1 MLKKEERKKCVIFLR
16 GGVKKNRIK
25 FICNAA
31 ERSGK
36 YQIAYFVDDPIDH
49 HFDANEIQ
57 VITSEELL
65 QRDTRKQMQVIVDG
79 SEDGDPFQW
88 ALHLGY
94 PTENITLAEDIIKEA
109 ANQEYQLFLEKYE
122 HVEENV
128 PIRIH
133 ATEIIDGLKKA
144 GFEVVNYRIDQDDYR
159 EYLERIDYEKNYPS
173 YLNEFGEHLPSKT
186 VQHYV
191 SYQLL
196 HMNSGAVYVDI
207 ASSNSVFSDIAE
219 RLCHVKAYKQDIGY
233 QWGIHGNRIGS
244 FASSVPMPDHSVDYM
259 ALHCSLEHFEGNE
272 DFKFFQ
278 EAYRLMPVGGK
289 VCIIPL
295 YLADEYI
302 IQTSPSVWLYK
313 YTVYDKAPELDP
325 RAKISINDSICQ
337 RQSKFLSVD
346 ILKEELLEK
355 YSDKFRIQIYY
366 IENCREVKGANP
378 FALLLEKK

>member
-1 MLKKEERKKCVIFLR
+1 MCHFFR

-36 YQIAYFVDDPIDH
+36 YKIEYLLSDCADKNA
-49 HFDANEIQ
+49 DADKIRI
-57 VITSEELL
+57 ITSKELL
-65 QRDTRKQMQVIVDG
+65 KMDAMKQMQIIVDG
-79 SEDGDPFQW
+79 NKEGDMFQW
-88 ALHLGY
+88 ALQIGY
-94 PTENITLAEDIIKEA
+94 PTDQITLADDMIKEA
-109 ANQEYQLFLEKYE
+109 VDMEYQLFLEKYDN
-122 HVEENV
+122 VEENI
-128 PIRIH
+128 PIHIN
-133 ATEIIDGLKKA
+133 AAKIIDGLKAA
-144 GFEVVNYRIDQDDYR
+144 GFEVVNYSIDNEDYQ
-159 EYLERIDYEKNYPS
+159 EYLEMIDYHNNYPA
-173 YLNEFGEHLPSKT
+173 YLNEFKDNLPSKT

-191 SYQLL
+191 SYKLL
-196 HMNSGAVYVDI
+196 NMKSGAVYVDI
-207 ASSNSVFSDIAE
+207 ASSNSVFADIAE

-259 ALHCSLEHFEGNE
+259 ALHCSLEHFEGDE
-272 DFKFFQ
+272 DFKFFK

-313 YTVYDKAPELDP
+313 YTVYDQVPELDR
-325 RAKISINDSICQ
+325 RAKISVNDSICQ

-378 FALLLEKK
+378 FALILEKKI